1 MFLPGVPILSSL
13 ALSGILLYI
22 LYKKIERTGGRRK
35 VKLNYFKS
43 KLFQKYTW
51 SYLFMLLVP
60 LALLSV
66 FIYNSAVRNL
76 RSEIEQSH
84 LNQLSQ
90 AKTIVDTHVKQL
102 SDIAS
107 RVAYD
112 VQLARYR
119 VHDPYYSLEA
129 INALKNYK
137 ATSPIIGEMFL
148 YFHGD
153 ERIYSTAGMTSL
165 DVFHEHYHFL
175 DWEGPKLVE
184 DLNSVKFPVIQPT
197 EMRNQ
202 NGTMQQSV
210 LAYLVPITPN
220 NPNPHGTLM
229 YLIQK
234 SELTGLID
242 TILGNYEGS
251 SYIFDNTGRVM
262 ASKNN
267 QEQPLPAAD
276 LQKLVTLTT
285 GIHSVDLGGVSHSVV
300 SVKSDTNGWE
310 YVTLM
315 PSSQFLGSVLHLRSL
330 MILLLTVLV
339 IVGTAAAL
347 ILARRQFHPI
357 LDLVEFADSKS
368 KSAGPAAVPRKAG
381 NELDRIRT
389 ALQEYS
395 SRADLQEPY
404 ARNHFLLML
413 LKYGNARTLVPQ
425 LLNSLEINL
434 SRTHYF
440 AMVIGRDETAKS
452 RLDSHDWQAMIGR
465 LAAAEI
471 PEYSASLYSVEL
483 PKPGQIALIVGFDKV
498 DSWSGPDQFR
508 RIVHRVHDDLLERY
522 RIDPVIGVGTYYN
535 DPDQLNQ
542 SFIEACSA
550 FESRM
555 FAGHGSITFF
565 EKLSHAPGET
575 SWVPKN
581 ELLKLSQSLKQG
593 SYEVAAQT
601 IDEAMNVL
609 RNPDLTVEMKRCIS
623 FDILNTIL
631 RTGMELGVRD
641 WTPDIPGSDAF
652 NSLQELERHFLSL
665 ASRICELALQNERK
679 EEHSLMDRIIAYID
693 SNYMDH
699 ALSLEAISCKYSI
712 SVSYFSRSFK
722 DQMGINFVQYIWQK
736 RMMAVMN
743 DLTSTNDPLKD
754 IIQRVGYL
762 DTPNFIRKFKKETG
776 LTPGQYRKLYS
787 PAEPND
793 PPLSN
798 SADVG

>member
-1 MFLPGVPILSSL
+1 M
-13 ALSGILLYI
+13 
-22 LYKKIERTGGRRK
+22 
-35 VKLNYFKS
+35 KLNYFKS

-60 LALLSV
+60 LALLSF

-84 LNQLSQ
+84 LNQLTQ
-90 AKTIVDTHVKQL
+90 AKTIVDSHVQQL

-112 VQLARYR
+112 DQLARYR

-165 DVFHEHYHFL
+165 DVFHDHYHFL
-175 DWEGPKLVE
+175 NWDGPALVE
-184 DLNSVKFPVIQPT
+184 ELNSTKFPVIHST
-197 EMRNQ
+197 EMLNQ
-202 NGTMQQSV
+202 NGTIQQSV

-220 NPNPHGTLM
+220 TPNPHGTLM
-229 YLIQK
+229 YLIPK
-234 SELTGLID
+234 TEMTRLID

-251 SYIFDNTGRVM
+251 SYIFDNHGRVM

-267 QEQPLPAAD
+267 QDQPLQGSD
-276 LQKLVTLTT
+276 LQQLVALST
-285 GIHSVDLGGVSHSVV
+285 GIHSIELGGVSHSVV

-315 PSSQFLGSVLHLRSL
+315 PSSQFLDSVMHLRSL
-330 MILLLTVLV
+330 MALLLAVLTV
-339 IVGTAAAL
+339 VGTLAAL
-347 ILARRQFHPI
+347 ILARRQLHPI
-357 LDLVEFADSKS
+357 LDLVKFADSKS
-368 KSAGPAAVPRKAG
+368 KPGVLEAKPRKAG

-413 LKYGNARTLVPQ
+413 LKYGNARSLMPE

-434 SRTHYF
+434 NKAHYF
-440 AMVIGRDETAKS
+440 AMVIGRDEAAKS
-452 RLDSHDWQAMIGR
+452 RLNSHDWQEMIGR
-465 LAAAEI
+465 LAKAEI
-471 PEYSASLYSVEL
+471 PEYSACLYSVEL
-483 PKPGQIALIVGFDKV
+483 PKPRQIALIVGFDKLE
-498 DSWSGPDQFR
+498 SMSGPDQFR
-508 RIVHRVHDDLLERY
+508 RIVHRIHDNLLEQF
-522 RIDPVIGVGTYYN
+522 RIDPAIGVGTYYN

-555 FAGHGSITFF
+555 FTGHGSITYF
-565 EKLSHAPGET
+565 EKLSHVAGET

-601 IDEAMNVL
+601 IGESMKVL
-609 RNPDLTVEMKRCIS
+609 QNPELSVEMKRCIS

-631 RTGMELGVRD
+631 RTGMEMEIRD
-641 WTPDIPGSDAF
+641 WTYEIPSSDAF

-665 ASRICELALQNERK
+665 ASRICELALHNERK

-699 ALSLEAISCKYSI
+699 SLSLEAISCKYSI
-712 SVSYFSRSFK
+712 SVSHFSRSFK

-787 PAEPND
+787 QVESSEPAISE
-793 PPLSN
+793 SV
-798 SADVG
+798 DVG

>member
-1 MFLPGVPILSSL
+1 M
-13 ALSGILLYI
+13 
-22 LYKKIERTGGRRK
+22 
-35 VKLNYFKS
+35 KLNYFKS
-43 KLFQKYTW
+43 KLFQKYIW
-51 SYLFMLLVP
+51 SYLFMLLIP
-60 LALLSV
+60 LILLSI

-84 LNQLSQ
+84 LNQLTQ
-90 AKTIVDTHVKQL
+90 AKTIVDTHLKQL
-102 SDIAS
+102 GDIAS

-112 VQLARYR
+112 EQLARYR

-137 ATSPIIGEMFL
+137 AASPIIGELFL
-148 YFHGD
+148 YFHKD
-153 ERIYSTAGMTSL
+153 EKIYSSAGMTSL
-165 DVFHEHYHFL
+165 DVFSENYHFL
-175 DWEGPKLVE
+175 DWERPRLIQ
-184 DLNSVKFPVIQPT
+184 DLNTVKYPVLQPT
-197 EMRNQ
+197 QMLKK
-202 NGTMQQSV
+202 NGANPLSV

-220 NPNPHGTLM
+220 NPNPHGTLL
-229 YLIQK
+229 YLIQA

-251 SYIFDNTGRVM
+251 SYIFDNSGRIM
-262 ASKNN
+262 AFKNN
-267 QEQPLPAAD
+267 QEQPLQAAD
-276 LQKLVTLTT
+276 QEDLYSLSN
-285 GIHSVDLGGVSHSVV
+285 GIHSIMINGEPHSVV
-300 SVKSDTNGWE
+300 SVKSDNNGWE

-330 MILLLTVLV
+330 MILLFSVLV
-339 IVGTAAAL
+339 VVGAVAAL
-347 ILARRQFHPI
+347 ILARRQFNPI
-357 LDLVEFADSKS
+357 FDLVEFANSRSKPGR
-368 KSAGPAAVPRKAG
+368 SAAEPRQTG

-413 LKYGNARTLVPQ
+413 LKYGNARSLVPE
-425 LLNSLEINL
+425 LLQSLDIPL
-434 SRTHYF
+434 SKSFHF
-440 AMVIGRDETAKS
+440 AMVIGRDEAPRS
-452 RLDSHDWQAMIGR
+452 RLDSHDWQAMIDR
-465 LAAAEI
+465 LSEAEI
-471 PEYSASLYSVEL
+471 PEYAASLYSVEL
-483 PKPGQIALIVGFDKV
+483 PKPGQMALIVSFDKA
-498 DSWSGPDQFR
+498 DAWSGTDQFR
-508 RIVHRVHDDLLERY
+508 RIVHHIHDRITEQVP
-522 RIDPVIGVGTYYN
+522 IDPIIGVGTYYH

-550 FESRM
+550 YESRV

-565 EKLSHAPGET
+565 EKLSHAPGES
-575 SWVPKN
+575 SWVPRN
-581 ELLKLSQSLKQG
+581 ELLKLSQSLKLG

-601 IDEAMNVL
+601 IGEALDNLQDPELPVL
-609 RNPDLTVEMKRCIS
+609 LKRCIS

-631 RTGMELGVRD
+631 RTGMEMGIRD
-641 WTPDIPGSDAF
+641 LAADIPTYDAF
-652 NSLQELERHFLSL
+652 NSLEELKLHYLNL
-665 ASRICELALQNERK
+665 ASRICDLALQNEKK
-679 EEHSLMDRIIAYID
+679 EEHSLMDRIVAYLD

-743 DLTSTNDPLKD
+743 DLTSTSDPLKD

-787 PAEPND
+787 QAVSSE
-793 PPLSN
+793 PPLSDA
-798 SADVG
+798 ADAR

>member
-1 MFLPGVPILSSL
+1 
-13 ALSGILLYI
+13 
-22 LYKKIERTGGRRK
+22 
-35 VKLNYFKS
+35 
-43 KLFQKYTW
+43 
-51 SYLFMLLVP
+51 MLLVP

-84 LNQLSQ
+84 LNQLTQ
-90 AKTIVDTHVKQL
+90 AKTIVDSHVQQL

-112 VQLARYR
+112 DQLARYR

-165 DVFHEHYHFL
+165 DVFHERYHFL
-175 DWEGPKLVE
+175 NWDDSTLVE
-184 DLNSVKFPVIQPT
+184 ELNTIKFPVIHST
-197 EMRNQ
+197 ERLNK
-202 NGTMQQSV
+202 NGTIQNSV

-229 YLIQK
+229 YLIPK
-234 SELTGLID
+234 SELTRLID

-251 SYIFDNTGRVM
+251 SYIFDNHGRVM

-267 QEQPLPAAD
+267 QEQPLEGSD
-276 LQKLVTLTT
+276 LQQLVSLST
-285 GIHSVDLGGVSHSVV
+285 GIHSIELGGVSHSVV
-300 SVKSDTNGWE
+300 SAKSETNGWN

-315 PSSQFLGSVLHLRSL
+315 PSSQFLDSVMHLRSL
-330 MILLLTVLV
+330 MILLLAVLTV
-339 IVGTAAAL
+339 VGTLAAL
-347 ILARRQFHPI
+347 ILARRQLHPI
-357 LDLVEFADSKS
+357 LDLVKFADSKS
-368 KSAGPAAVPRKAG
+368 KLGGLTAEPHKAG

-413 LKYGNARTLVPQ
+413 LKYGNARSLMPE
-425 LLNSLEINL
+425 LLSSLEINL
-434 SRTHYF
+434 NKARYF
-440 AMVIGRDETAKS
+440 AMIVGRDEAAKS
-452 RLDSHDWQAMIGR
+452 RLNSHDWQEMIGR

-471 PEYSASLYSVEL
+471 PEYSACLYSVEL
-483 PKPGQIALIVGFDKV
+483 PKPGQMALIVGFDKV

-508 RIVHRVHDDLLERY
+508 RLVHRIHDNLLEHF

-555 FAGHGSITFF
+555 FTGHGSITFF
-565 EKLSHAPGET
+565 EKLSHSPDET

-601 IDEAMNVL
+601 ISEAMKVL
-609 RNPDLTVEMKRCIS
+609 QNPELSVEMKRCIS

-631 RTGMELGVRD
+631 RTGMEMDIRD
-641 WTPDIPGSDAF
+641 WTYEIPSSDAF

-665 ASRICELALQNERK
+665 ASRICELALHNERK

-699 ALSLEAISCKYSI
+699 SLSLEAISCKYSI
-712 SVSYFSRSFK
+712 SVSHFSRSFK

-743 DLTSTNDPLKD
+743 DLTSTNDSLKD

-787 PAEPND
+787 QAESSN
-793 PPLSN
+793 PPISD
-798 SADVG
+798 SADAG

>member
-1 MFLPGVPILSSL
+1 M
-13 ALSGILLYI
+13 
-22 LYKKIERTGGRRK
+22 
-35 VKLNYFKS
+35 KLNYFKS

-84 LNQLSQ
+84 LNQLTQ
-90 AKTIVDTHVKQL
+90 AKTIVDSHVQQL

-112 VQLARYR
+112 DQLARYR

-165 DVFHEHYHFL
+165 DVFHDHYHFL
-175 DWEGPKLVE
+175 NWDGPALVE
-184 DLNSVKFPVIQPT
+184 ELNSTKFPVIHST
-197 EMRNQ
+197 EMLNQ
-202 NGTMQQSV
+202 NGTIQQSV

-229 YLIQK
+229 YLIPK
-234 SELTGLID
+234 TEMTRLID

-251 SYIFDNTGRVM
+251 SYIFDNHGRVM

-267 QEQPLPAAD
+267 QDQPLQGSD
-276 LQKLVTLTT
+276 LQQLVALST
-285 GIHSVDLGGVSHSVV
+285 GIHSIELGGVSHSVV

-315 PSSQFLGSVLHLRSL
+315 PSSQFLDSVMHLRSL
-330 MILLLTVLV
+330 MALLLAVLTV
-339 IVGTAAAL
+339 VGTLAAL
-347 ILARRQFHPI
+347 ILARRQLHPI
-357 LDLVEFADSKS
+357 LDLVKFADSKS
-368 KSAGPAAVPRKAG
+368 KPGVLEAKPRKAG

-413 LKYGNARTLVPQ
+413 LKYGNARSLMPE

-434 SRTHYF
+434 NKAHYF
-440 AMVIGRDETAKS
+440 AMVIGRDEAAKS
-452 RLDSHDWQAMIGR
+452 RLNSHDWQEMIGR
-465 LAAAEI
+465 LAKAEI
-471 PEYSASLYSVEL
+471 PEYSACLYSVEL
-483 PKPGQIALIVGFDKV
+483 PKPRQIALIVGFDKLE
-498 DSWSGPDQFR
+498 SMSGPDQFR
-508 RIVHRVHDDLLERY
+508 RIVHRIHDNLLEQF
-522 RIDPVIGVGTYYN
+522 RIAPAIGVGTYYN

-555 FAGHGSITFF
+555 FTGHGSITYF
-565 EKLSHAPGET
+565 EKLSHVAGET

-601 IDEAMNVL
+601 IGESMKVL
-609 RNPDLTVEMKRCIS
+609 QNPELSVEMKRCIS

-631 RTGMELGVRD
+631 RTGMEMEIRD
-641 WTPDIPGSDAF
+641 WTYEIPSSDAF

-665 ASRICELALQNERK
+665 ASRICELALHNERK

-699 ALSLEAISCKYSI
+699 SLSLEAISCKYSI
-712 SVSYFSRSFK
+712 SVSHFSRSFK

-787 PAEPND
+787 QVESSEP
-793 PPLSN
+793 PISE
-798 SADVG
+798 SVDVG

>member
-1 MFLPGVPILSSL
+1 M
-13 ALSGILLYI
+13 
-22 LYKKIERTGGRRK
+22 
-35 VKLNYFKS
+35 KLNYFKS

-60 LALLSV
+60 LALVSV

-84 LNQLSQ
+84 LNQLTQ
-90 AKTIVDTHVKQL
+90 AKTIVDSHVQQL

-112 VQLARYR
+112 DQLARYR

-153 ERIYSTAGMTSL
+153 EKIYSTAGMTSL
-165 DVFHEHYHFL
+165 DVFHERYHFL
-175 DWEGPKLVE
+175 NWDGSTLVE
-184 DLNSVKFPVIQPT
+184 ELNTIKFPVIHST
-197 EMRNQ
+197 EMLNQ
-202 NGTMQQSV
+202 NETIQNSV

-229 YLIQK
+229 YLIPK
-234 SELTGLID
+234 TELTRLID

-251 SYIFDNTGRVM
+251 SYIFDHHGRVM

-267 QEQPLPAAD
+267 QEQPLQGSE
-276 LQKLVTLTT
+276 LEELVALSN
-285 GIHSVDLGGVSHSVV
+285 GIHSIELGGVSHSVV
-300 SVKSDTNGWE
+300 SVKSETNGWE

-315 PSSQFLGSVLHLRSL
+315 PSSQFLDSVMHLRSL
-330 MILLLTVLV
+330 MILLLTVLTV
-339 IVGTAAAL
+339 VGTLAAL
-347 ILARRQFHPI
+347 MLARHQLHPI
-357 LDLVEFADSKS
+357 LDLVKFADSKS
-368 KSAGPAAVPRKAG
+368 KPGSLAVKPHKAG

-389 ALQEYS
+389 ALQEYR

-413 LKYGNARTLVPQ
+413 LKYGNARNLMPE
-425 LLNSLEINL
+425 LSGSLEINL
-434 SRTHYF
+434 NKAHYF
-440 AMVIGRDETAKS
+440 AMIIGRDVAVKS
-452 RLDSHDWQAMIGR
+452 RLNSHDWQEMIGR

-471 PEYSASLYSVEL
+471 PEYGACLYSVEL

-508 RIVHRVHDDLLERY
+508 RLVHRIHDNLLEHF
-522 RIDPVIGVGTYYN
+522 RIDPVIGVGTYYS

-555 FAGHGSITFF
+555 FTGHGSITYF
-565 EKLSHAPGET
+565 EKLSHSPDET

-601 IDEAMNVL
+601 IGEAMKVL
-609 RNPDLTVEMKRCIS
+609 LNPELSVEMKRCIS

-631 RTGMELGVRD
+631 RTGMEMDIRD
-641 WTPDIPGSDAF
+641 WTCEIPGSDAF

-665 ASRICELALQNERK
+665 ASRICELALHNERK

-699 ALSLEAISCKYSI
+699 SLSLEAISCKYSI
-712 SVSYFSRSFK
+712 SVSHFSRSFK

-787 PAEPND
+787 QVESSN
-793 PPLSN
+793 PPISE
-798 SADVG
+798 SVDVG

>member
-1 MFLPGVPILSSL
+1 M
-13 ALSGILLYI
+13 
-22 LYKKIERTGGRRK
+22 
-35 VKLNYFKS
+35 KLNYFKS

-84 LNQLSQ
+84 LNQLTQ
-90 AKTIVDTHVKQL
+90 AKTIVDSHVKQL

-112 VQLARYR
+112 DQLARYR

-165 DVFHEHYHFL
+165 DVFHERYHFL
-175 DWEGPKLVE
+175 NWEGSTLVE
-184 DLNSVKFPVIQPT
+184 ELNSVKFPVIHST
-197 EMRNQ
+197 EMLNQ
-202 NGTMQQSV
+202 NGTIQHSV

-229 YLIQK
+229 YLIPK
-234 SELTGLID
+234 SELTRLID

-251 SYIFDNTGRVM
+251 SYIFDNHGRVM

-267 QEQPLPAAD
+267 QEQSLQGSD
-276 LQKLVTLTT
+276 LQQLVALST
-285 GIHSVDLGGVSHSVV
+285 GIHSIEIGGVSHSVV
-300 SVKSDTNGWE
+300 SVKSETNGWE

-315 PSSQFLGSVLHLRSL
+315 PSSQFLDSVMHLRSL
-330 MILLLTVLV
+330 MILLLAVLTV
-339 IVGTAAAL
+339 VGTLAAL
-347 ILARRQFHPI
+347 ILARRQLHPI
-357 LDLVEFADSKS
+357 LDLVKFADSKS
-368 KSAGPAAVPRKAG
+368 KPGVLAAKPHKTG

-413 LKYGNARTLVPQ
+413 LKYGNARSLMPE
-425 LLNSLEINL
+425 LLSSLEINL
-434 SRTHYF
+434 NKAHYF
-440 AMVIGRDETAKS
+440 AMVIGRDEAAKS
-452 RLDSHDWQAMIGR
+452 RLNTHDWQAMIGR

-471 PEYSASLYSVEL
+471 PEYGACLYSVEL

-508 RIVHRVHDDLLERY
+508 RIVHRIHDNLLEQF
-522 RIDPVIGVGTYYN
+522 RIDPVIGVGTYYS

-555 FAGHGSITFF
+555 FTGHGSITFF

-601 IDEAMNVL
+601 IGESMKVL
-609 RNPDLTVEMKRCIS
+609 QNPELSVEMKRCIS

-631 RTGMELGVRD
+631 RTGMEMDIRD
-641 WTPDIPGSDAF
+641 WTYEIPSSDAF
-652 NSLQELERHFLSL
+652 NSLQELERHFLGL
-665 ASRICELALQNERK
+665 ASRICELALHNERK

-699 ALSLEAISCKYSI
+699 SLSLEAISCKYSI
-712 SVSYFSRSFK
+712 SVSHFSRSFK

-787 PAEPND
+787 QVESSN
-793 PPLSN
+793 PPISD